1 MKKVSL
7 VSPCYNGESHLGYFI
22 DSLLAQTYP
31 NVEFIFVDD
40 GSTDRTAEIFASYP
54 LMPV

>member
-31 NVEFIFVDD
+31 NV
-40 GSTDRTAEIFASYP
+40 
-54 LMPV
+54 